1 MQNFQG
7 IGFTKISAASAAVDN
22 IQYCMTIQKDMT
34 QNLLYPHMTRKRK
47 GIKLK
52 HNKKTALL
60 QLNRAISRVI

>member
-34 QNLLYPHMTRKRK
+34 QKPCDKLTLPPYDQKTK
-47 GIKLK
+47 G
-52 HNKKTALL
+52 NKTKT
-60 QLNRAISRVI
+60 